1 MIQIQSKTQFTK
13 AIERAKKERMLVSML
28 RFRDYSVLNRSN
40 GRRYV
45 VMFEV
50 VNGKKFGTCS
60 CEAGSPMRGNHLPMV
75 CKHLLAALTVHTAL
89 MAQRNGH

>member
-1 MIQIQSKTQFTK
+1 MIQIQRREQFTK
-13 AIERAKKERMLVSML
+13 AIERARKERIVQPL
-28 RFRDYSVLNRSN
+28 RFREYVVTNRTR
-40 GRRYV
+40 GTRYV

-60 CEAGSPMRGNHLPMV
+60 CEAGSPMHGNRVPIV

-89 MAQRNGH
+89 MSQRRSH

>member
-13 AIERAKKERMLVSML
+13 AIERAKKERMLVTML

-45 VMFEV
+45 VIFEV
-50 VNGKKFGTCS
+50 VDGKKFGTCS
-60 CEAGSPMRGNHLPMV
+60 CEAGSPMRGNHLPKV
-75 CKHLLAALTVHTAL
+75 CKHLLAALTLHTAL
-89 MAQRNGH
+89 MRQRRGH

>member
-1 MIQIQSKTQFTK
+1 MIQIQSKAQFSN
-13 AIERAKKERMLVSML
+13 AIERAKKERMLVSMI
-28 RFRDYSVLNRSN
+28 RFREYAVLNRSN

-50 VNGKKFGTCS
+50 RDGMKFGACS
-60 CEAGSPMRGNHLPMV
+60 CEAGSPMRGNRRPMV
-75 CKHLLAALTVHTAL
+75 CKHLLAALTVHMSL